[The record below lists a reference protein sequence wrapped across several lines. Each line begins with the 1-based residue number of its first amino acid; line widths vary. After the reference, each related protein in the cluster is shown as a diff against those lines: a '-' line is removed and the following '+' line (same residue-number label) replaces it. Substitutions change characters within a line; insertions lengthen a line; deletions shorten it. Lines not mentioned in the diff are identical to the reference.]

1 MAPWRQEEKAKKP
14 SHAGFHVPMV
24 VLGRTGGEQR
34 CHLLEPRL
42 LPLDSL
48 CSYHHSE
55 PGQTAGCELGGGMSH
70 MEPDDRIWQCRLHR
84 WPAYVQTQSEAKA

>member
-1 MAPWRQEEKAKKP
+1 MALWSQEEKAKKP

-24 VLGRTGGEQR
+24 VPGRTVGEQR

-48 CSYHHSE
+48 CSYYHSE
-55 PGQTAGCELGGGMSH
+55 PGQTAGCELEEGG
-70 MEPDDRIWQCRLHR
+70 
-84 WPAYVQTQSEAKA
+84 K